1 MLGPAV
7 LASCVAQLAMR
18 PTFVTF
24 GDSITQRGFAPG
36 WTGQLADA
44 YQRRVDV
51 LNRGERVG
59 AKQLWRWLAVMPET
73 SAATEHVLPLLIKS
87 PLPCIPKPAH
97 ASLPPHPP
105 SPPSLW
111 PPPAAGYSGY
121 NSRWALQLMD
131 RIFPA
136 NAPAPPPQLVTIFFG
151 ANDAALPDRG
161 S

>member
-59 AKQLWRWLAVMPET
+59 ARHAWR
-73 SAATEHVLPLLIKS
+73 
-87 PLPCIPKPAH
+87 
-97 ASLPPHPP
+97 SLQSCH
-105 SPPSLW
+105 
-111 PPPAAGYSGY
+111 
-121 NSRWALQLMD
+121 SRVLQLSMCC
-131 RIFPA
+131 RC
-136 NAPAPPPQLVTIFFG
+136 
-151 ANDAALPDRG
+151 
-161 S
+161 

>member
-51 LNRGERVG
+51 LNRGERF
-59 AKQLWRWLAVMPET
+59 LSRR
-73 SAATEHVLPLLIKS
+73 
-87 PLPCIPKPAH
+87 CCRC
-97 ASLPPHPP
+97 SLFAF
-105 SPPSLW
+105 SVTI
-111 PPPAAGYSGY
+111 
-121 NSRWALQLMD
+121 LQLLLWM
-131 RIFPA
+131 
-136 NAPAPPPQLVTIFFG
+136 
-151 ANDAALPDRG
+151 RG
-161 S
+161 